1 MTTANPAPRL
11 NPCESR
17 RRGLAPFR
25 IVTALALAAIVG
37 ACATPGRYES
47 KPAQAPAQRPS
58 PAPVEERGKP
68 APVEPAWVPPP
79 ARPGQREGMLML
91 TRLFP
96 EGVSDRDAWAADI
109 FDAFA
114 ALHVPATPE
123 NFCAAIAV
131 IEQESTF
138 HADPVVP
145 GLSRIAWKE
154 IEARRKRYGMPRL
167 LLDAV
172 LARISPN
179 GRSYKARIDTLRTEK
194 QMSELF
200 EDLISEFPYGEH
212 LFARYNPV
220 RTGGPMQV
228 SVQFAEEQVR
238 AAPYPYPH
246 LGSVRHE
253 VFSRRGGLYFGIAHL
268 LSYPASYDEP
278 LYRFADFNAGRY
290 SARNAA
296 FQNALAKITR
306 RRLGLDGDLLRD
318 EGNGAGAQG
327 PSATQR
333 AVYGI
338 VGRLRMSRAEVQR
351 DLELEKSSAFQETLL
366 YQRVFALADR
376 LAPTKLPRAIVPQIN
391 LKSPKIKRH
400 LTTEWFAR
408 RTNGRY
414 RTCLAREVERVERNA
429 QGFR

>member
-1 MTTANPAPRL
+1 MTASGRQCRFRKRLDSGHLSLGYPIDRAFQRSGATPALGAAWSGIVGGAAEHREIVEAREHEPEVVRPEHDAGIPVADPRLRQAFHAKLAGQPVRCGRHELHQPRRRRPTTAGRWRSAIPGGSSRRPTTARMRNPAMSL
-11 NPCESR
+11 MLE
-17 RRGLAPFR
+17 PFR

-47 KPAQAPAQRPS
+47 KPSPAQRPS
-58 PAPVEERGKP
+58 PAPVEERGKS

-79 ARPGQREGMLML
+79 ARPGQREGMSML

-96 EGVSDRDAWAADI
+96 EGVSDRDGWAADI

-114 ALHVPATPE
+114 ALQLPATPE

-167 LLDAV
+167 LLDAA
-172 LARISPN
+172 LARTSPN

-228 SVQFAEEQVR
+228 SVQFA
-238 AAPYPYPH
+238 
-246 LGSVRHE
+246 
-253 VFSRRGGLYFGIAHL
+253 
-268 LSYPASYDEP
+268 
-278 LYRFADFNAGRY
+278 
-290 SARNAA
+290 
-296 FQNALAKITR
+296 
-306 RRLGLDGDLLRD
+306 
-318 EGNGAGAQG
+318 
-327 PSATQR
+327 
-333 AVYGI
+333 
-338 VGRLRMSRAEVQR
+338 
-351 DLELEKSSAFQETLL
+351 
-366 YQRVFALADR
+366 
-376 LAPTKLPRAIVPQIN
+376 
-391 LKSPKIKRH
+391 
-400 LTTEWFAR
+400 
-408 RTNGRY
+408 
-414 RTCLAREVERVERNA
+414 
-429 QGFR
+429 

>member
-1 MTTANPAPRL
+1 MSMLEP
-11 NPCESR
+11 S
-17 RRGLAPFR
+17 R
-25 IVTALALAAIVG
+25 IVTALVLAAMVG
-37 ACATPGRYES
+37 ACATPDRYES
-47 KPAQAPAQRPS
+47 KPSQAQRPS

-79 ARPGQREGMLML
+79 ARPGQREGMSML

-96 EGVSDRDAWAADI
+96 EGVSDRDGWAADI

-114 ALHVPATPE
+114 ALQLPATPE

-167 LLDAV
+167 LLDAA
-172 LARISPN
+172 LARTSPN

-253 VFSRRGGLYFGIAHL
+253 VFSRRGGVYFGIAHL
-268 LSYPASYDEP
+268 LDYPASYDGP

-296 FQNALAKITR
+296 FQNALAKIAK
-306 RRLGLDGDLLRD
+306 RRLSLDGDLLRY
-318 EGNGAGAQG
+318 EGNGVEAQG

-333 AVYGI
+333 ALYGI
-338 VGRLRMSRAEVQR
+338 AGRLRMTRAQVQR
-351 DLELEKSSAFQETLL
+351 DLELEKSSAFQETVL
-366 YQRVFALADR
+366 YRRVFALADR
-376 LAPTKLPRAIVPQIN
+376 LAPPKLPRAIVPQID

-400 LTTEWFAR
+400 LTAEWFAR

-414 RTCLAREVERVERNA
+414 QACLGREVEGVERNA